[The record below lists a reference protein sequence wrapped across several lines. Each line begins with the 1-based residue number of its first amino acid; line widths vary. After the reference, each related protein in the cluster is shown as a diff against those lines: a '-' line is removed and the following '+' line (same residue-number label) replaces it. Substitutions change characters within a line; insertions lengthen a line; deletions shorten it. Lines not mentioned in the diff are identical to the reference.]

1 MLRVKKEQII
11 NRLEKNVEI
20 MSNLLKS
27 YNFTPKEDFEL
38 RMELGSTLGLIDIL
52 KLDTKV
58 EN

>member
-38 RMELGSTLGLIDIL
+38 RMELGNTYTLIDLL
-52 KLDTKV
+52 KLNTRIEK
-58 EN
+58 